1 MGLLLLGNKFT
12 EKMIYTNVV
21 LASLTYKTSLRLI
34 LRLYILG
41 FVKSFTKDLEQ
52 NATN

>member
-12 EKMIYTNVV
+12 EKMIYTNV